1 MAQSPLEAVRKLT
14 TAWIAKDRE
23 GMSRWVT
30 DDITELGPAHS
41 QVVRGREIFLSKY
54 RPYFA
59 ASVEIVA
66 YHILRPRVVELS
78 RGAALVY
85 FRYRMRTR
93 SGNDLIESHGKE
105 SMVVE
110 KDRRGWRVMF
120 IHWHEDDRRT
130 RSGTEIDRKMR

>member
-1 MAQSPLEAVRKLT
+1 MDAVRNLT

-23 GMSRWVT
+23 DMSRCVT
-30 DDITELGPAHS
+30 DDITELGPAHR
-41 QVVRGREIFLSKY
+41 QVVRGRKIFFSKY

-59 ASVEIVA
+59 APEGILA
-66 YHILRPRVVELS
+66 YRILRPRVVELS

-93 SGNDLIESHGKE
+93 SGSNLIESHGKE

-110 KDRRGWRVMF
+110 KDRRGWRVKF
-120 IHWHEDDRRT
+120 IHWHEDG
-130 RSGTEIDRKMR
+130 RSTHEARD